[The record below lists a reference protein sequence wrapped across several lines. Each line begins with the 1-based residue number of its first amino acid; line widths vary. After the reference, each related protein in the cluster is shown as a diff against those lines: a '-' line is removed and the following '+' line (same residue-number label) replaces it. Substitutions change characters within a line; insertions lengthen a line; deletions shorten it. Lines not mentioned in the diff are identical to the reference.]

1 MCHRFRLD
9 ERLSLARFR
18 PAGEVLHQTALL
30 AGCLPRLSHE
40 THRGR
45 VLCCPFAT
53 ARLVRALPRLR
64 LTADFSHWVVKS
76 ERLLDTP
83 AEVELLREVIAP
95 AVDHIHAR
103 IGTPQA
109 PQVSDIGAM
118 HCAGAAERHY
128 SFWEDVWA
136 ARESASLSARDGE
149 VRDLPPPRLVRPTNV
164 FCTTR
169 PPARP
174 PIHPSAHRQ
183 RLKAQGS
190 DVTTD
195 DSETTVRPTCFAARQ
210 QAAGSRPPPPLHHSR
225 CRSRQPS
232 SMALL
237 SLALPENI
245 AATRPSIPTA
255 RLSRQHHTM
264 RPWPRQLRGY
274 VNVSQ
279 AGMQMQRS
287 GATCSLD

>member
-149 VRDLPPPRLVRPTNV
+149 VRDLPPPRLVRPTNA

-195 DSETTVRPTCFAARQ
+195 DSVTTVRPTCFAARH
-210 QAAGSRPPPPLHHSR
+210 QAAGSRPPPPPPPLPMQVTATIEYGPVEFSAAGEYCGYTPIDTHCAPVAAASHHET
-225 CRSRQPS
+225 
-232 SMALL
+232 
-237 SLALPENI
+237 LAE
-245 AATRPSIPTA
+245 AATGIRERFASWHADAAI
-255 RLSRQHHTM
+255 RRNM
-264 RPWPRQLRGY
+264 
-274 VNVSQ
+274 
-279 AGMQMQRS
+279 
-287 GATCSLD
+287 